1 MQSKFIAINTV
12 DEIAEGA
19 PNPVG
24 SISKAGSLL
33 HDASTSAHTSLL
45 VDSLDLS
52 GVKHESLCRL
62 STKDEHISV
71 VQLDSSDRLSSD

>member
-1 MQSKFIAINTV
+1 MQSKFIAINAV
-12 DEIAEGA
+12 DEVAEGA

-33 HDASTSAHTSLL
+33 HDASTSAHTGLL

-52 GVKHESLCRL
+52 GVKHECLCRL

-71 VQLDSSDRLSSD
+71 VQLDAGDGLSSD